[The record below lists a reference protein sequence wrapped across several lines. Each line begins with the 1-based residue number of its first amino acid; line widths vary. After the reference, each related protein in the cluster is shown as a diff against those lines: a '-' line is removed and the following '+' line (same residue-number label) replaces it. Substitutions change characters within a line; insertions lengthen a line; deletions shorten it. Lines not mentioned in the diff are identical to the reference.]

1 MGYSKW
7 PGPGDWA
14 SSSGVCHTKFK
25 QTQAEIIVL
34 MMAIPLKEIGQLA
47 LFQATHICTY
57 IYIYIIHI
65 NLYLYN
71 YTYIYI
77 HISKRK
83 FEETGGSFS

>member
-57 IYIYIIHI
+57 IYIIHI

>member
-57 IYIYIIHI
+57 IYILYILICIYIIIH
-65 NLYLYN
+65 
-71 YTYIYI
+71 IYI